1 MVAAAVAVCRALL
14 VLWLLLLL
22 DFLLLLQLLLHLL
35 LIILNVLNYLHHRQ
49 CTRTLLITKA
59 LHVVGLFAAAA
70 AADAV
75 VVVWQQLSLGGNMA
89 ASPVVARVVCDY

>member
-59 LHVVGLFAAAA
+59 LHVVGLFAAA
-70 AADAV
+70 DAV
-75 VVVWQQLSLGGNMA
+75 VVVWLQLALGGNMA